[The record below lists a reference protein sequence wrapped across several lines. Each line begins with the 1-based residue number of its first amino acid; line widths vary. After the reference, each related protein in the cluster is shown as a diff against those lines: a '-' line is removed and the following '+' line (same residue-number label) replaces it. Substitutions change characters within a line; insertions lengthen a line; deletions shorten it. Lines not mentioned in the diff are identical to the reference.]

1 MLYNQLILERIS
13 AMYISNI
20 KINNFRLLKDS
31 QLSFDKDNYSFSL
44 FIGKNNS
51 GKTSFI
57 HLLDKFLSPQATFNF
72 NDFNLDLQNQIVQS
86 MDQKISKDN
95 YNVFSISLLLEVTY
109 NEDDNLANF
118 ANYILD
124 LDITK
129 NKIYFLFS
137 YFLDYEN
144 YSRLYDEYDKFKA
157 KANNSLKIDTKQYLS
172 NNFRKY
178 FSLKIKSISP
188 HDEDY
193 FVELRSS
200 EITKIINLKLIKA
213 ERHVSN
219 DYGTKTL
226 STLSCE
232 YFNNS
237 EKLDNLKQ
245 DLQIKLMQTD
255 NELDKLYKSIF
266 EEIKDSFNKL
276 VSENTN
282 LTIKSVLKD
291 DNLLENNT
299 QILYNHDKGMLPEEF
314 NGLGYM
320 NFFAILF
327 NLHIQLR
334 EIARMCKENDNQAI
348 LNLLFIEEPEAHTHP
363 QMQYIFIRNIE
374 NLVND
379 KMREGISNLQVCVST
394 HSSHIVSQC
403 PFKYIKYFKNTG
415 DNIQI
420 KNLFDLK
427 MEIENT
433 YRKKTAKKDPQYKN
447 EYKRRYQFLVRYI
460 TLASAE
466 IFFAD
471 KLIFIEGTTERILMP
486 EFIRKI
492 DKELKKSDNNIIP
505 LSSQNISIVE
515 VGAYSHIFKELI
527 DFLEIKT
534 LIITDID
541 AITSKREKIP
551 VEDSS
556 AVSTSN
562 QSIINFLGCKKLAD
576 LIQKGKNEK
585 IIDSRIMIAYQTK
598 QNDYYARSFE
608 DAFISCNKDYI
619 QNYIKEDEEDDDDND
634 NVVSF
639 NSIIKKQMA
648 KKYLEENNFY
658 SFAQECIESKSGF
671 ASELLYHKKT
681 WEIPEYI
688 KEGLKWLAQ

>member
-1 MLYNQLILERIS
+1 
-13 AMYISNI
+13 MYISNI
-20 KINNFRLLKDS
+20 EIKNFRLLKDFK
-31 QLSFDKDNYSFSL
+31 LSFDKDNYNFSL

-57 HLLDKFLSPQATFNF
+57 HLLDKFLSQRASFNF

-86 MDQKISKDN
+86 MKKKILEEDYKDFN
-95 YNVFSISLLLEVTY
+95 ISLLLEVTY
-109 NEDDNLANF
+109 DQDDNLANF
-118 ANYILD
+118 TDYILD
-124 LDITK
+124 LDVK
-129 NKIYFLFS
+129 ENKIYFLFS
-137 YFLDYEN
+137 YFLDYEH
-144 YSRLYDEYDKFKA
+144 YCKLYDEFDKFKA
-157 KANNSLKIDTKQYLS
+157 KANNSLKIDTKQYISNTLS
-172 NNFRKY
+172 KY
-178 FSLKIKSISP
+178 FSFKIKSISL
-188 HDEDY
+188 HETDY
-193 FVELRSS
+193 FVDIKPS

-226 STLSCE
+226 SELSCK

-255 NELDKLYKSIF
+255 NELDQIYKSIF

-282 LTIKSVLKD
+282 LTIKSILKD

-334 EIARMCKENDNQAI
+334 EIARTCKENDNQAI

-374 NLVND
+374 SLVKD

-415 DNIQI
+415 DNIQV
-420 KNLFDLK
+420 KNLFDIK
-427 MEIENT
+427 TEIKKA
-433 YRKKTAKKDPQYKN
+433 YRKRAADKDKKYID

-492 DKELKKSDNNIIP
+492 DKELNKLGNNIIP

-541 AITSKREKIP
+541 SITSTREKIP
-551 VEDSS
+551 VEDAR
-556 AVSTSN
+556 AVKTSN
-562 QSIINFLGCKKLAD
+562 QSIINFLGSDKITD
-576 LIQKGKNEK
+576 LIKKENDEK
-585 IIDSRIMIAYQTK
+585 IIDSRIKIAYQTK
-598 QNDYYARSFE
+598 QNGYYARSFE

-619 QNYIKEDEEDDDDND
+619 QDYIQDND
-634 NVVSF
+634 DVVAF
-639 NSIIKKQMA
+639 NSIIKKQIA
-648 KKYLEENNFY
+648 KNFLDENNFY

>member
-1 MLYNQLILERIS
+1 
-13 AMYISNI
+13 MYISNI
-20 KINNFRLLKDS
+20 KINNFRLLKDF

-57 HLLDKFLSPQATFNF
+57 HLLDKFLSPQTAFNF

-86 MDQKISKDN
+86 VNQKILEDN
-95 YNVFSISLLLEVTY
+95 YNLFSISLLLEVTY
-109 NEDDNLANF
+109 DQDDNLANF
-118 ANYILD
+118 ADYILD
-124 LDITK
+124 LDIKK
-129 NKIYFLFS
+129 NKIYFSFS

-144 YSRLYDEYDKFKA
+144 YSRLYEEYDKFKA

-193 FVELRSS
+193 FVELRPS

-226 STLSCE
+226 STLSCK

-255 NELDKLYKSIF
+255 NELDELYKSIF

-327 NLHIQLR
+327 DLHIQLR

-374 NLVND
+374 SLVND

-415 DNIQI
+415 DNIQV

-427 MEIENT
+427 MEIKNV
-433 YRKKTAKKDPQYKN
+433 YRKKTADKGKKYID

-551 VEDSS
+551 VEDSK

-562 QSIINFLGCKKLAD
+562 QSIINFLGSDKIAD
-576 LIQKGKNEK
+576 LTQKGKNEK

-598 QNDYYARSFE
+598 QKGYYARSFE

-619 QNYIKEDEEDDDDND
+619 QNYIQEDDDND